1 MCIFHEKTFP
11 EKTTARPPAGK
22 TFPAP
27 LGACHDLNY
36 PAQTK
41 KKEKIGTIF
50 WEQTFRFVTPKG
62 PFKFREALDKS
73 LAGF

>member
-1 MCIFHEKTFP
+1 MGSLLNIFLNLFNFFSSVKLNFP
-11 EKTTARPPAGK
+11 EKTSV
-22 TFPAP
+22 F
-27 LGACHDLNY
+27 

-62 PFKFREALDKS
+62 PF
-73 LAGF
+73 